1 MATISADQPLVPSVL
16 DRLLDDEPDVR
27 RDPAPSPHQLLR
39 TVKQAVRR
47 DLQNLL
53 NTRRRCLPWPQGLT
67 ELAHS
72 LVNYG
77 MPDFTEVNMGSGE
90 GRGQLRQL
98 LESVICQCEPRFK
111 SVTVHLLDNEDPLD
125 RTLRFRIDAL
135 LHAVPAPEPVAF
147 DTTLETATGTI
158 EVRGVNR

>member
-1 MATISADQPLVPSVL
+1 MATIPADQPLLPSVL

-53 NTRRRCLPWPQGLT
+53 NTRRRCLPTPPNLA
-67 ELAHS
+67 ELDQS
-72 LVNYG
+72 LVEYG

-90 GRGQLRQL
+90 GRGKLREL
-98 LESVICQCEPRFK
+98 LESVIRRCEPRLK
-111 SVTVHLLDNEDPLD
+111 SVAVHLLDNEDPLD
-125 RTLRFRIDAL
+125 RTLRFRIDGL